1 VPGDR
6 TRRTRLGLGGVTVA
20 LRTVRGTIRVAE
32 RDDLL

>member
-1 VPGDR
+1 M
-6 TRRTRLGLGGVTVA
+6 RRTRLGLGGVTVT